1 SGYSYA
7 AMIKGNKYK
16 FVPTNFKGGFR
27 GATTSGAPLDPTSA
41 IIAATGDNIAKGPRN
56 FMGGV
61 SGGSSTEGS
70 RQAIIAANNSKTK
83 GDGPA
88 RVVMAAQAVTNDD
101 SYSVVGGYGTGS
113 PSKNN
118 IKWKIDSTG
127 GNIRGVGRVESVSDF
142 KDLAEYF
149 ESKDGRKIESGFLVT
164 LDGDKIRKAEKGDK
178 VLGVISETA
187 GVIMGGAAFY
197 WNDRYLRN
205 EFGGIIYETIND
217 NGREIIVPMENPNYN
232 PDLEYIPREER
243 DEWHIVGLIG
253 QVFVRID
260 ETVQVGDYIVPADG
274 IGTKSEDGAGF
285 YVMRINQPYSAEKG
299 YGVALVFMYPQM

>member
-1 SGYSYA
+1 
-7 AMIKGNKYK
+7 
-16 FVPTNFKGGFR
+16 
-27 GATTSGAPLDPTSA
+27 
-41 IIAATGDNIAKGPRN
+41 
-56 FMGGV
+56 
-61 SGGSSTEGS
+61 
-70 RQAIIAANNSKTK
+70 
-83 GDGPA
+83 
-88 RVVMAAQAVTNDD
+88 NDD

>member
-1 SGYSYA
+1 
-7 AMIKGNKYK
+7 
-16 FVPTNFKGGFR
+16 
-27 GATTSGAPLDPTSA
+27 
-41 IIAATGDNIAKGPRN
+41 
-56 FMGGV
+56 MGGV

-164 LDGDKIRKAEKGDK
+164 LDGDKIRKAEKGTRFL
-178 VLGVISETA
+178 VL
-187 GVIMGGAAFY
+187 F
-197 WNDRYLRN
+197 LR
-205 EFGGIIYETIND
+205 
-217 NGREIIVPMENPNYN
+217 RPASSWV
-232 PDLEYIPREER
+232 
-243 DEWHIVGLIG
+243 
-253 QVFVRID
+253 
-260 ETVQVGDYIVPADG
+260 VQHF
-274 IGTKSEDGAGF
+274 IGTTVTLEMNLAVLSMKPLMIMVERS
-285 YVMRINQPYSAEKG
+285 
-299 YGVALVFMYPQM
+299 